1 MLSIIRYPRL
11 WQKQECDIGA
21 NGQTEEEE
29 CVSAKGNRRERQ
41 HRDLY
46 VDCQSADPSDVQG
59 EGVGQKKIQPTD
71 NHGVTDSNPVRF
83 RETLELGRLV

>member
-1 MLSIIRYPRL
+1 MSFSSQEVSSMLSMIHYSKL
-11 WQKQECDIGA
+11 WLKLECDIGA
-21 NGQTEEEE
+21 NGQTEEEEE

-59 EGVGQKKIQPTD
+59 EEG
-71 NHGVTDSNPVRF
+71 
-83 RETLELGRLV
+83 REGRRSSPLTITE

>member
-1 MLSIIRYPRL
+1 MSFSSQDVSMLSIIRYPRL

-21 NGQTEEEE
+21 NGQTEEEEE

-46 VDCQSADPSDVQG
+46 VDCQSADPSDVRG
-59 EGVGQKKIQPTD
+59 EG
-71 NHGVTDSNPVRF
+71 
-83 RETLELGRLV
+83 EGRAEDPAH